1 MIRNLHVVFTM
12 NPSGDGLRERASTS
26 PALFNRCVLNW
37 FGDWTNSAFY
47 QVGVELTSTLDMD
60 RTDYVPP
67 LAMQHVC
74 DQLPPQ
80 IFYRHGVINT
90 FVHVHNTV
98 RRINELEAKKGHR
111 VTTVTPRHFLDFIQH
126 YTNLFRE
133 KRRDLEEEK
142 LHLNI
147 GLNKIRETEEQVKEL
162 QKSLQQKG
170 AELEQKKNAANAK
183 LKEMLADQQQAE
195 KDKTLSE
202 QLQKELAQQLEQ
214 IAARNATVKAELDQV
229 MPAVEDAK
237 QAVKGIKKAQ
247 LVEVRSMQSPPAPVK
262 LAMESVCLLLGENT
276 TDWKA
281 IRAFMVKDDFIQK
294 ILLFDTESVT
304 PETVKAMDKY
314 VNNDD
319 WDFEKVCTQQPF
331 GLITLSL

>member
-1 MIRNLHVVFTM
+1 M

-47 QVGVELTSTLDMD
+47 QVGVELTSTMDMD

-74 DQLPPQ
+74 ELPPQ
-80 IFYRHGVINT
+80 IHYRHGVINT

-98 RRINELEAKKGHR
+98 RRINELESKKGHR
-111 VTTVTPRHFLDFIQH
+111 VTAVTPRHFLDFIQH
-126 YTNLFRE
+126 YTNIFHE

-147 GLNKIRETEEQVKEL
+147 GLNKIRETEEQVKDL
-162 QKSLQQKG
+162 QTSLQQKG

-195 KDKTLSE
+195 KEKGLSE

-214 IAARNATVKAELDQV
+214 IGTRNAKVKEELDQV
-229 MPAVEDAK
+229 MPAVEDAR

-281 IRAFMVKDDFIQK
+281 IRAFMVRDDFIQK
-294 ILLFDTESVT
+294 ILQFDTESVT
-304 PETVKAMDKY
+304 PETVRAMDKY
-314 VNNDD
+314 VKNDD
-319 WDFEKVCTQQPF
+319 WDFEKV
-331 GLITLSL
+331 S